1 MGVGAGL
8 YMCDVVVKNS
18 RSLSHILMSSFALCC
33 PTSWILKNRILMAH
47 RLQNVKMGNRAT
59 DGQRIIEISQFFE
72 FQDGS
77 RPSSWILKNQN
88 FNGRQR
94 YMMVNMRHRAKYR
107 GDWSNSF

>member
-1 MGVGAGL
+1 
-8 YMCDVVVKNS
+8 
-18 RSLSHILMSSFALCC
+18 
-33 PTSWILKNRILMAH
+33 MAH

-59 DGQRIIEISQFFE
+59 IGQYIIEISQFFE